1 MLFIPPPSFVFLTG
15 VDMREK
21 LTSSAIAK
29 LMVPEGKRQ
38 IKIFDSEVSGLAV
51 RKMASGITSFIFE
64 KRPKGAVAAKQ
75 VTIGRCGDWSIEQA
89 RVKARQLAV
98 DFSSPD
104 YLSSEAIKGIA
115 PTFAEVVGLYDEMTL
130 RQKSVNYRDKTLG
143 TLKRYLI
150 KPLGSLKVSDVTQK
164 HLVTIVTPLMQR
176 DMHPTAQ
183 LVWEA
188 ASNILTWAV
197 RNGHRDDNPLIRI
210 KPEFKKVARDR
221 VLTLDELTSIWR
233 ASAALSDVHKAAI
246 RLLMLLPFRKTELLG
261 CHWHELEGGWLSVPA
276 SRAKTNEP
284 MKLFLSSFA
293 STILPPCRKDCQL
306 IFTTNGKVPTRL
318 GSKVKAKLDTELG
331 MSNWVMHDFRRAFS
345 THMHE
350 VSDQH
355 HIIEAC
361 LNHKDGTKIGVAGVY
376 NRAEYRSQKQA
387 VLQQWSDI
395 VEVAVG

>member
-1 MLFIPPPSFVFLTG
+1 
-15 VDMREK
+15 MRRK
-21 LTSSAIAK
+21 LTATLVAK
-29 LMVPEGKRQ
+29 LTVPDGKKS
-38 IKIFDSEVSGLAV
+38 IKIFDTEVVGLGV
-51 RKMASGITSFIFE
+51 RKMATGIASFIFE

-75 VTIGRCGDWSIEQA
+75 ITLGRCGDWTVDQA
-89 RVKARQLAV
+89 RAKARQLAV

-104 YLSSEAIKGIA
+104 YRSSEAIKGTT
-115 PTFAEVVGLYDEMTL
+115 PTFAEAANLYDEMTL
-130 RQKSVNYRDKTLG
+130 RQKSVNYRAKTLG
-143 TLKRYLI
+143 TLRRYLI
-150 KPLGSLKVSDVTQK
+150 KPLGSLKVSDITQK
-164 HLVTIVTPLMQR
+164 HLFTIVTPLMQK

-183 LVWEA
+183 LIWEA

-221 VLTLDELTSIWR
+221 VLSLDELASIWK
-233 ASAALSDVHKAAI
+233 ASVALSDVHRAALRI
-246 RLLMLLPFRKTELLG
+246 LILMPFRKTELLS
-261 CHWHELEGGWLSVPA
+261 CHWRELEGGWLSIPA

-284 MKLFLSSFA
+284 MKLFISDFA
-293 STILPPCRKDCQL
+293 AAQLPARRNDSQL
-306 IFTTNGKVPTRL
+306 IFTTNGRDPTRL
-318 GSKVKAKLDTELG
+318 GSKIKAKLDAELG
-331 MSNWVMHDFRRAFS
+331 ISDWVMHDFRRAFS

-350 VSDQH
+350 VSDKH

-395 VEVAVG
+395 VEAAVNDR